1 MSRAEH
7 PSRRT
12 VLAVAVAAAVTGGT
26 GSARAAEPAAST
38 EPGASGASGASGGSA
53 GSAVPGA
60 ADATA
65 VTAAGASAAGGPRAA
80 HPVDYRSWTTYPE
93 WRSGAAKGVRP
104 VAGDR
109 PGVVLASPAGRTDY
123 TDPHTG
129 TTATWEYATWTGPV
143 HRLAV
148 PATEVIA
155 SWNARTPDGTWL
167 QVEVQGTY
175 SDGADT
181 PWYVMGRW
189 ASGDQDIRRT
199 SVDGQSDGRSSVWTD
214 TLAIDDA
221 STGLRLAAYRLRLTL
236 YRRPGTK
243 ATPTVW
249 RLGAMGSDVPDRF
262 TVPASTPGLAQELT
276 VPRYSQEIHKGQYP
290 QYDNGGEAWCSPTS
304 SQMIVEYWG
313 GRLTPAQLAWVD
325 PSFADP
331 QVCHAARY
339 TYDHQ
344 YQGCGNWPFNA
355 AYAAT
360 FKDLQ
365 GVVTRL
371 GSLTDLET
379 LIAAGIP
386 AITSQSFLKTELTG
400 AGYGTSG
407 HLMTVIG
414 FTAEGDVIAN
424 DPASPSDEAV
434 RRVYRRAEFET
445 IWLRT
450 KRHNAAGTVVSGS
463 GGVCYLYFPAR
474 PTPRQRKA
482 LAAVGV
488 R

>member
-1 MSRAEH
+1 MSRAEQ

-12 VLAVAVAAAVTGGT
+12 VLAAAVAAAV
-26 GSARAAEPAAST
+26 
-38 EPGASGASGASGGSA
+38 
-53 GSAVPGA
+53 
-60 ADATA
+60 
-65 VTAAGASAAGGPRAA
+65 AAGAMPAAAQAAPWAGPAAAGSDPASR
-80 HPVDYRSWTTYPE
+80 PVDYRAWTTFSD
-93 WRSGAAKGVRP
+93 WRGGTARGTRA
-104 VAGDR
+104 VAGAR
-109 PGVVLASPAGRTDY
+109 PCVVIAAPAGTTEY

-129 TTATWEYATWTGPV
+129 TTAGWEYATWTSPV

-148 PATEVIA
+148 PSTEVIA
-155 SWNARTPDGTWL
+155 SWNAHTPGGTWL
-167 QVEVQGTY
+167 QVELRGTY
-175 SDGADT
+175 SDGTDT

-189 ASGDQDIRRT
+189 AAGDQDIKRT
-199 SVDGQSDGRSSVWTD
+199 SVDDQGDGKSSVWTD
-214 TLAIDDA
+214 TFAVDDA
-221 STGLRLAAYRLRLTL
+221 STGLRLVSYRLRLTL
-236 YRRPGTK
+236 YRRPGTGL
-243 ATPTVW
+243 TPTVW
-249 RLGAMGSDVPDRF
+249 RLGAMGSDIPDRF
-262 TVPASTPGLAQELT
+262 TVPASTPGLARELS

-290 QYDNGGEAWCSPTS
+290 EYDNGGEAWCSPTS
-304 SQMIVEYWG
+304 SQMIIEYWG
-313 GRLTPAQLAWVD
+313 GRLTEEQLAWVD
-325 PSFADP
+325 PSYADP
-331 QVCHAARY
+331 QVCHAARH

-344 YQGCGNWPFNA
+344 YAGCGNWPFNA

-360 FKDLQ
+360 FEGLQ

-386 AITSQSFLKTELTG
+386 AITSQSFLEKELTG

-414 FTAEGDVIAN
+414 FTADGDVIAN
-424 DPASPSDEAV
+424 DPASDDNEAV
-434 RRVYRRAEFET
+434 RRVYKRREWEN

-450 KRHNAAGTVVSGS
+450 KRYNASGKVVSGT

-474 PTPRQRKA
+474 PSPRQRKA

>member
-1 MSRAEH
+1 MSRAEQ

-12 VLAVAVAAAVTGGT
+12 LLTAAIAAAVAGG
-26 GSARAAEPAAST
+26 
-38 EPGASGASGASGGSA
+38 
-53 GSAVPGA
+53 AVPAMAGT
-60 ADATA
+60 ATA
-65 VTAAGASAAGGPRAA
+65 VEDRDEAATTRPVDNRAWTTYTDWRGGTAHGTRAVAGARPGLVIGTAAG
-80 HPVDYRSWTTYPE
+80 T
-93 WRSGAAKGVRP
+93 
-104 VAGDR
+104 
-109 PGVVLASPAGRTDY
+109 TDY

-129 TTATWEYATWTGPV
+129 RTATWEYATWTSPV
-143 HRLAV
+143 HRLSV

-155 SWNARTPDGTWL
+155 SWNAHTPAGTWL
-167 QVEVQGTY
+167 QTELRGTY
-175 SDGADT
+175 SDGTDT

-189 ASGDQDIRRT
+189 AAGDEDIRRT
-199 SVDGQSDGRSSVWTD
+199 SVDDQSDGKSSIWTD
-214 TLAIDDA
+214 TFAVDEPA
-221 STGLRLAAYRLRLTL
+221 SGLRLVSYRLRLTL
-236 YRRPGTK
+236 YRRPGSGT
-243 ATPTVW
+243 TPKVW
-249 RLGAMGSDVPDRF
+249 RVGAMGSDVPDRF
-262 TVPASTPGLAQELT
+262 TVPASTPGLARELT

-290 QYDNGGEAWCSPTS
+290 EYDNGGEAWCSPTS
-304 SQMIVEYWG
+304 SQMIIEYWG
-313 GRLTPAQLAWVD
+313 GRLTEEQLSWVD
-325 PSFADP
+325 PSYADP
-331 QVCHAARY
+331 QICHAARY
-339 TYDHQ
+339 TYDYQ
-344 YQGCGNWPFNA
+344 YAGCGNWPFNA

-360 FKDLQ
+360 FDGLQ

-414 FTAEGDVIAN
+414 FTADGDVIAN

-434 RRVYRRAEFET
+434 RRVYLRREFEN

-450 KRHNAAGTVVSGS
+450 KRYNASGKVVSGT
-463 GGVCYLYFPAR
+463 GGVCYLYFPAH
-474 PTPRQRKA
+474 PSPLQRKA

>member
-1 MSRAEH
+1 MSAAEQ

-12 VLAVAVAAAVTGGT
+12 LLAAAVT
-26 GSARAAEPAAST
+26 AAVAA
-38 EPGASGASGASGGSA
+38 GAGPVLGAG
-53 GSAVPGA
+53 
-60 ADATA
+60 
-65 VTAAGASAAGGPRAA
+65 GASAAGRGGPARPID
-80 HPVDYRSWTTYPE
+80 HRSWTTFTD
-93 WRSGAAKGVRP
+93 WRAGEARGTRAVAGVRP
-104 VAGDR
+104 GLVIAEAAGT
-109 PGVVLASPAGRTDY
+109 TDY

-129 TTATWEYATWTGPV
+129 TTARWEYATWTSPV
-143 HRLAV
+143 HRLSV

-155 SWNARTPDGTWL
+155 SWNARTPAGTWL
-167 QVEVQGTY
+167 QAELQGTY
-175 SDGADT
+175 TDGTAT

-189 ASGDQDIRRT
+189 AAGDQDIKRT
-199 SVDGQSDGRSSVWTD
+199 SVDGQSDGRSSIWTD
-214 TLAIDDA
+214 TFAIDDA
-221 STGLRLAAYRLRLTL
+221 ASGLRVASYRLRLTL
-236 YRRPGTK
+236 YRRPGLT

-249 RLGAMGSDVPDRF
+249 RIGAMGSDVPDRF
-262 TVPASTPGLAQELT
+262 TVPASTPGVTRELA

-290 QYDNGGEAWCSPTS
+290 EYDNGGEAWCSPTS
-304 SQMIVEYWG
+304 SQMIIEYWG
-313 GRLTPAQLAWVD
+313 GRLTPEQLAWVD
-325 PSFADP
+325 PSYADP

-344 YQGCGNWPFNA
+344 YGGCGNWPFNA

-360 FKDLQ
+360 FPHLQ

-371 GSLTDLET
+371 ASLTELET

-414 FTAEGDVIAN
+414 FTADGDVIAN
-424 DPASPSDEAV
+424 DPASPSDAAV
-434 RRVYRRAEFET
+434 RRVYLRREFEN

-450 KRHNAAGTVVSGS
+450 KRYNASGKVVSGT

-474 PTPRQRKA
+474 PTPRQRAA